1 MALLDWGV
9 LAILAITVVGWLIV
23 DYRERRLARA
33 SSLHD
38 QKIRLFQ
45 DLDVIVGNLTTAVS
59 ALESTRTIDTQKKD
73 EIGTSHVKL
82 LSIPFVLG
90 SRDSVYTIL
99 DFVSEHDEPK
109 TDKQTKDYVEE
120 LRNAVLL
127 ECLIRTTELQNTL
140 LEALSRLEFVEY
152 GTNVKT
158 SIEGLLNIL
167 SELSSQSGAAMWYEG
182 IGLKGLVQ
190 PPKLEEWTPRAGKAI
205 DGLKEAMK
213 KDLSKSI

>member
-9 LAILAITVVGWLIV
+9 LAVLVITVVGWLIV
-23 DYRERRLARA
+23 DYRERKLARA

-45 DLDVIVGNLTTAVS
+45 DLDVIVGNLATAVS

-73 EIGTSHVKL
+73 EIGTSYVKL
-82 LSIPFVLG
+82 LSLPFVLG

-99 DFVSEHDEPK
+99 DFVSEHEEPK
-109 TDKQTKDYVEE
+109 TDKQTKEYIEE
-120 LRNAVLL
+120 LRNSVLL

-152 GTNVKT
+152 GANVKT

>member
-9 LAILAITVVGWLIV
+9 LAVLAITVIGWLIV
-23 DYRERRLARA
+23 GYREKKLARA

-73 EIGTSHVKL
+73 EIGTSYVKL
-82 LSIPFVLG
+82 LSLPFILG
-90 SRDSVYTIL
+90 SRDSVYTML
-99 DFVSEHDEPK
+99 DFVSEREEPK
-109 TDKQTKDYVEE
+109 TDKQTKEYVEE

-127 ECLIRTTELQNTL
+127 ECLIRTTELQHAL

-152 GTNVKT
+152 GANVKT

-167 SELSSQSGAAMWYEG
+167 SELSNQSGAAIWYEG

-205 DGLKEAMK
+205 DGLKEVMK
-213 KDLSKSI
+213 KDLSQSI